1 MRKQFKEDSETAHL
15 ITTQFVF
22 AEVPPRGDE
31 IELFKK
37 VYNVQINDAKD
48 LPSSFIVS
56 AKGELIARLPGM
68 VAADKLRETLKEGI
82 EKTGG
87 FKGAEGA
94 KRRLEAALKDFESAK
109 GQLESEDSLLE
120 GFMTLIRLERQ
131 HAKIAEVKKSIR
143 AILGKASTSAD
154 QKTVLQ
160 QARMLDVAQIHVDSK
175 RKNQAVAQYQAV
187 VKKFPDTPAAALAE
201 EKLSELNGATT
212 TEKATEEKSD
222 SEEKS
227 ADEEAKPDKAE
238 KAEKTDSGE
247 DSDG

>member
-22 AEVPPRGDE
+22 AEVPPRGEE

-94 KRRLEAALKDFESAK
+94 KRRLAAAMKEVESAK
-109 GQLESEDSLLE
+109 EQLDSEDSMLE
-120 GFMTLIRLERQ
+120 GLMTLARLERQ
-131 HAKIAEVKKSIR
+131 HSRIAEVKKAIR
-143 AILGKASTSAD
+143 TVLGKAATD
-154 QKTVLQ
+154 VNQKVVLQ
-160 QARMLDVAQIHVDSK
+160 QARMLDVAQVHVDAK
-175 RKNQAVAQYQAV
+175 RKTQAVTQYQAV
-187 VKKFPDTPAAALAE
+187 VKKFPDTPAAAIAE
-201 EKLSELNGATT
+201 EKLGELNAATPT
-212 TEKATEEKSD
+212 AKEREEKP
-222 SEEKS
+222 
-227 ADEEAKPDKAE
+227 AEEAAASDE
-238 KAEKTDSGE
+238 KAEKPEKEEASE
-247 DSDG
+247 ESEE